1 MEGGKQKNE
10 RDDRSSVMYRFFGLH
25 LFSVPSFAF
34 PFVYYALY
42 NM

>member
-1 MEGGKQKNE
+1 MGQIEKNE
-10 RDDRSSVMYRFFGLH
+10 RDGRSSVMYRFSGLH